1 MFDYQFSKL
10 TLQFIL
16 LTRNVLPLQFCR
28 LQLNQTTGLLA
39 AWFTLAPEVQGRPQ
53 QNTQN
58 VNKSDC
64 FVFIQN
70 VSFKAI
76 LSLRGRCQPGVYLK
90 KLI

>member
-1 MFDYQFSKL
+1 MFFLYNFAGFNWTKQQVF
-10 TLQFIL
+10 LQPGSRWHL
-16 LTRNVLPLQFCR
+16 KCKAVRNKTF
-28 LQLNQTTGLLA
+28 
-39 AWFTLAPEVQGRPQ
+39 
-53 QNTQN
+53 TQN

-90 KLI
+90 KIDLM